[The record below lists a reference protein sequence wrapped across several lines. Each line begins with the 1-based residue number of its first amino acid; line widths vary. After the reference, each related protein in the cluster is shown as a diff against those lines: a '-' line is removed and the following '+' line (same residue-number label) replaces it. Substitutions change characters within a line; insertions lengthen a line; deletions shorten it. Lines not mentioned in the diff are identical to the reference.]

1 VTLETRWEWGQ
12 KLEIA
17 RTGRAR
23 AFGLLAPGLLAPG
36 LLVIAFLALGAVRP
50 ALAGEVV
57 FQAQVRNL
65 GYPKPHL
72 DNGKKFEDTVELV
85 LPGELFD
92 PPRELS
98 VVARGQVD
106 QTTPEGAVRSDFSA
120 WKADDADW
128 IKANFT
134 AGEQAALA
142 QFLADSEIRAGSKAG
157 FATLDS
163 VFLWAVVRHEDYVLA
178 LITYGQVDDRSRGMT
193 ATLIQEDGAWKRTN
207 VLSGD
212 ATLDFVW
219 SAFRVGEMTAR
230 P

>member
-1 VTLETRWEWGQ
+1 M
-12 KLEIA
+12 EIA

-36 LLVIAFLALGAVRP
+36 LLVIAVLALGAVRP

-65 GYPKPHL
+65 GYQKPHL
-72 DNGKKFEDTVELV
+72 DKGKEFEDTVELV
-85 LPGELFD
+85 LPGELFE
-92 PPRELS
+92 PPRELGTIS
-98 VVARGQVD
+98 RD
-106 QTTPEGAVRSDFSA
+106 QADLNTPEGAVLSDFSA

-128 IKANFT
+128 IQANFA
-134 AGEQAALA
+134 AGEQAALV
-142 QFLADSEIRAGSKAG
+142 QFLADPEIRAGSKAG

-163 VFLWAVVRHEDYVLA
+163 VFLWGVVRHEAFALA

-193 ATLIQEDGAWKRTN
+193 ATLVQEDGAWKRTN

-212 ATLDFVW
+212 ETLDFVW